1 MANSLYS
8 LPSVSL
14 IRLMNNEVPT
24 SIRDYFLVTLVKSH
38 SAGDLQCFSNNL
50 LSILWTM
57 MWFWENSCTE
67 FKWSALPQYPE
78 HYPQPAA
85 SGQLSPGRG
94 VKCNICNIYQISN
107 IYNLWLLVI
116 AVQARPAPTISD
128 R

>member
-1 MANSLYS
+1 
-8 LPSVSL
+8 
-14 IRLMNNEVPT
+14 
-24 SIRDYFLVTLVKSH
+24 
-38 SAGDLQCFSNNL
+38 
-50 LSILWTM
+50 M
-57 MWFWENSCTE
+57 MCFWENSCTE

-85 SGQLSPGRG
+85 SGQLSPGKG